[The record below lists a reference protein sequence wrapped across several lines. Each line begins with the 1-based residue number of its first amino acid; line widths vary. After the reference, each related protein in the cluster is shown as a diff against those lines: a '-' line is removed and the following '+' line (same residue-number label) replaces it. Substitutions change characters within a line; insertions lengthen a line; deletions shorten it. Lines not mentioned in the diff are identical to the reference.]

1 WSLISVPLSAAYVF
15 AVLPAVDGF
24 PELALCLFPLYAVL
38 GYLMTQPK
46 FALQAVS
53 VMLVSTTLIGLQPAY
68 RAAFVTFMTIAI
80 ASIAGSVIALILTRL
95 LRVISAD
102 LSAQRLV
109 RRGWGDL
116 AALARRPWRQ
126 TVPQFAMRMLD
137 RLSLLAPRAAR
148 AAPSYELCLSD

>member
-1 WSLISVPLSAAYVF
+1 
-15 AVLPAVDGF
+15 
-24 PELALCLFPLYAVL
+24 
-38 GYLMTQPK
+38 
-46 FALQAVS
+46 
-53 VMLVSTTLIGLQPAY
+53 AY
-68 RAAFVTFMTIAI
+68 RADFVTFMTIAT

-116 AALARRPWRQ
+116 AALARRPRRQ

-137 RLSLLAPRAAR
+137 RLSLLPPRAAR
-148 AAPSYELCLSD
+148 AAPSYELCLSDALRDLQIGFSLSELAAVDAQLPETNHRLLRDLRARLGDYFDALSEGAADSSCK